1 MISKSERSATDDGQQ
16 ATDSAMI
23 SKARKSTGQPIE
35 TEVGTVRKSW
45 RGRIRIVLVYPNR
58 YHVGMSNLG
67 FQSVYR
73 LLNDFDHIVCERAF
87 LPDTSQPPAKPLKTL
102 ESGKPLSEA
111 DVIAFSISFEND
123 YPNILSIIE
132 NIGLPLRSDQRG
144 ERDPLLIAGGVA
156 CFMNPEPLAAFFDCF
171 FIGEAE
177 AILPRFV
184 KIFEPGKNKRTL
196 LKSIARH
203 VPGAYVPAFY
213 GVDYHSDGTI
223 ASFKLLEDV
232 PPSVQRVYLKN
243 LDADATC
250 SAILSANT
258 AFDRTYLIEV
268 GRGCPHG
275 CRFCSAGFIYR
286 PPRFRPISLLT
297 ENINQAVSLTD
308 RVGLVGAAISDL
320 PGIDDLCQRHLDKDI
335 RISFSSLR
343 ADGLSP
349 ELLAILKQSKVKTAT
364 IAPDA
369 GSERMRKVI
378 NKGLTEEVILN
389 AAESLVANEIP
400 NLKLYFMLGLPTETA
415 DDVNEIISLCKK
427 IKHRFLKTSR
437 SKKRIGDIT
446 ISLNCFVPKPFTPF
460 QWVAMAEIEVLKKKI
475 QKIKKELKKVP
486 NLRIHSDIP
495 RWAYIQALFARGD
508 RKVGDI
514 LSLAHTHK
522 GNWAQ
527 TLKSVPINPDF
538 YVIRDRELNE
548 HLPWDFIDHG
558 IKKSFLQQEY
568 QRAIKALP
576 SPACRVETC
585 NICGVCNQAL
595 QKHSL

>member
-1 MISKSERSATDDGQQ
+1 
-16 ATDSAMI
+16 MI

-73 LLNDFDHIVCERAF
+73 LLNDYDHIVCERAF

-171 FIGEAE
+171 LIGEAE

-184 KIFEPGKNKRTL
+184 KIFEPQKNKRAL

-213 GVDYHSDGTI
+213 GVDYQPDGTI
-223 ASFKLLEDV
+223 ASFKPLEDV
-232 PPSVQRVYLKN
+232 PPSVQRVYLEN
-243 LDADATC
+243 LDASATC
-250 SAILSANT
+250 SAILTANT

-378 NKGLTEEVILN
+378 NKGITEEVILN
-389 AAESLVANEIP
+389 AAESLVANGIP

-460 QWVAMAEIEVLKKKI
+460 QWVAMAEIDALKKKI

-514 LSLAHTHK
+514 LSLGHTLK

-527 TLKSVPINPDF
+527 TLKSVPVNPDF

-585 NICGVCNQAL
+585 NICGVCNQE
-595 QKHSL
+595 QQNRVC

>member
-1 MISKSERSATDDGQQ
+1 MTF
-16 ATDSAMI
+16 
-23 SKARKSTGQPIE
+23 KARKSTGHPLE
-35 TEVGTVRKSW
+35 TEIGTVRKSW
-45 RGRIRIVLVYPNR
+45 RGRTRIALVYPNR

-73 LLNDFDHIVCERAF
+73 LLNDYDHIVCERAF
-87 LPDTSQPPAKPLKTL
+87 LPDTSQRPATTLKTL
-102 ESGKPLSEA
+102 ESGKPLSDA

-123 YPNILSIIE
+123 YPNILSILE
-132 NIGLPLRSDQRG
+132 NTGLPLRSDQRSQ
-144 ERDPLLIAGGVA
+144 RDPLLVAGGVA
-156 CFMNPEPLAAFFDCF
+156 SFMNPEPIAAFFDCF

-177 AILPRFV
+177 DILPRFV
-184 KIFEPGKNKRTL
+184 EIFEPRSDRHTM
-196 LKSIARH
+196 LKTIARN

-213 GVDYHSDGTI
+213 RVDYQRDGTI
-223 ASFKLLEDV
+223 ASFNPLEDV
-232 PPSVQRVYLKN
+232 PPTIKRVYLKD
-243 LDADATC
+243 LDRTATC
-250 SAILSANT
+250 SAILTADT

-297 ENINQAVSLTD
+297 ENIGRAASLTD
-308 RVGLVGAAISDL
+308 RVGLVGAAVSDL
-320 PGIDDLCQRHLDKDI
+320 PGIDDLCNRHLDRDL

-343 ADGLSP
+343 ADGLSAQ
-349 ELLAILKQSKVKTAT
+349 LLSVLKHSKVKTAT

-378 NKGLTEEVILN
+378 NKGITEETILN
-389 AAESLVANEIP
+389 AVDSLVANGIP
-400 NLKLYFMLGLPTETA
+400 NLKLYFMIGLPTETA
-415 DDVNEIISLCKK
+415 DDVQQIIGLCKK
-427 IKHRFLKTSR
+427 IKHRFLKSSR
-437 SKKRIGDIT
+437 SRRRIGEIT

-460 QWVAMAEIEVLKKKI
+460 QWVAMAEISVLKKKI
-475 QKIKKELKKVP
+475 QKIKNELKKVP

-508 RKVGDI
+508 RKVADI

-522 GNWAQ
+522 GNWAH
-527 TLKSVPINPDF
+527 TLKSVPFNPDF
-538 YVIRDRELNE
+538 YVTRDRGLDEQ
-548 HLPWDFIDHG
+548 LPWDFIDQG
-558 IKKSFLQQEY
+558 IKKSYLRQEF

-585 NICGVCNQAL
+585 NICGVCN
-595 QKHSL
+595 HDPVSRPS